1 MSDVLTLGKVKT
13 ALRITTDQFDDQLYT
28 LIEAAQIDLGI
39 AGVILPD
46 SLDAVVT
53 LAIETF
59 CQLHFGE
66 SDQYDRLKRSYDE
79 QKAQLSTATGYT
91 DFNVGAS

>member
-66 SDQYDRLKRSYDE
+66 PDQYDRLKRSYDE